1 MHGVMC
7 RKSRK
12 ARCIPHIRDYT
23 HGFSCCAAPCV
34 SFWFWLVPCCFTCE
48 ALLESGSQL
57 TLPILGLCTGGGC
70 VWRLVGTEEKSQQGV
85 FLLVLEPML
94 IGFPSMLRAC
104 YTKWRLRREY
114 VAFFAVVGVYM
125 DSLVFHIVIHV
136 RLIFLITGDTEA
148 FSGAPVL
155 FNVRP
160 FCSILQIGQ
169 ILSLCLNFSIQ
180 LLQSEWKYPPKSSS
194 LLFFLLEGKKKK
206 DVDFCIGNIFV
217 PFLWI
222 LADGVLSEMCFLPF
236 WWKSS

>member
-34 SFWFWLVPCCFTCE
+34 SFWLLAG
-48 ALLESGSQL
+48 ALLLHLWSPAWIKIPADSSHSRSVYR
-57 TLPILGLCTGGGC
+57 GG

-85 FLLVLEPML
+85 FLLVLEPVL

-136 RLIFLITGDTEA
+136 RLIFLITGDIEA
-148 FSGAPVL
+148 FSGTPVL

-194 LLFFLLEGKKKK
+194 LLFFG
-206 DVDFCIGNIFV
+206 
-217 PFLWI
+217 
-222 LADGVLSEMCFLPF
+222 
-236 WWKSS
+236 